1 MPCDAPSP
9 QDQGT
14 ANVLL
19 SNVPISIDRAAAAAG
34 CGNDIVSVL
43 VKIGDMTLK
52 FEGRRIRHAFSR
64 AFRQLD

>member
-1 MPCDAPSP
+1 M
-9 QDQGT
+9 
-14 ANVLL
+14 LL